1 MTYVLTLLILVPLI
15 GAVIAWVAGTS
26 HRLTKLIA
34 LAFSLVET
42 ALATSLLL
50 GFINA
55 GWGVFF
61 GAPTATPPPTA
72 GAYVPLYYMER
83 YSGWSQF
90 GFNYIVGVDG
100 LSVPLIWLTTL
111 LTTLAIVLDR
121 KSTRLNSSH
130 DQISY
135 AVFCLK

>member
-26 HRLTKLIA
+26 HRVTKLIA

-55 GWGVFF
+55 GLGVLF

-83 YSGWSQF
+83 Y
-90 GFNYIVGVDG
+90 
-100 LSVPLIWLTTL
+100 
-111 LTTLAIVLDR
+111 
-121 KSTRLNSSH
+121 
-130 DQISY
+130 
-135 AVFCLK
+135 

>member
-1 MTYVLTLLILVPLI
+1 MTYSLPLLILVPLI
-15 GAVIAWVAGTS
+15 GAVIAWVAGTP

-50 GFINA
+50 GFINP

-72 GAYVPLYYMER
+72 GAYVPLQFMGR
-83 YSGWSQF
+83 DSGRSQI
-90 GFNYIVGVDG
+90 GFNYMLGVPG
-100 LSVPLIWLTTL
+100 LSLPLL
-111 LTTLAIVLDR
+111 
-121 KSTRLNSSH
+121 
-130 DQISY
+130 
-135 AVFCLK
+135 

>member
-15 GAVIAWVAGTS
+15 GAVIAWLAGTS

-50 GFINA
+50 GFINP

-72 GAYVPLYYMER
+72 GASVPLDYMEGD
-83 YSGWSQF
+83 SGGAPV
-90 GFNYIVGVDG
+90 GFNYIVCVHG
-100 LSVPLIWLTTL
+100 LSVPLLWLPPLFT
-111 LTTLAIVLDR
+111 
-121 KSTRLNSSH
+121 
-130 DQISY
+130 
-135 AVFCLK
+135 

>member
-50 GFINA
+50 GFINP
-55 GWGVFF
+55 GWGRVLWSPYRDPAAN
-61 GAPTATPPPTA
+61 GRRLCPA
-72 GAYVPLYYMER
+72 VLY
-83 YSGWSQF
+83 G
-90 GFNYIVGVDG
+90 
-100 LSVPLIWLTTL
+100 
-111 LTTLAIVLDR
+111 
-121 KSTRLNSSH
+121 
-130 DQISY
+130 
-135 AVFCLK
+135 AVFGVVPVWVQLHRWCRRAE